1 MSEDRRR
8 KVLDA
13 LYRYNDFKKFARSAS
28 KSTGGLILCRR
39 RSSEYISAAE
49 VEKYIETA
57 EKTVEY
63 FDILDPS
70 KARFIRLLFFNR
82 EGWASVAAKV
92 CISNGTVQNWRKEI
106 IEAAAKVAI
115 KVGLF

>member
-28 KSTGGLILCRR
+28 TSTGGLILCRR

-49 VEKYIETA
+49 AEKYIEIA

-63 FDILDPS
+63 FDILDPC
-70 KARFIRLLFFNR
+70 KARFIKLLFFNH
-82 EGWASVAAKV
+82 ESWVSVASKI
-92 CISNGTVQNWRKEI
+92 CISYSTVRNWRKTI
-106 IEAAAKVAI
+106 INAAEKIAEKT
-115 KVGLF
+115 GLT